1 MILKSNE
8 LRIGNYLNYTVNGDK
23 LHLGKV
29 TLLNSTD
36 GVGTIDYHYPIS
48 FAQPIQAAMWA
59 VKGCNLLNVFG
70 WRRSSVTVCLRLPL
84 TLGSLAKVALAGSRN
99 LAQMSV
105 PLLPNCL
112 LAVSA
117 FLQ

>member
-59 VKGCNLLNVFG
+59 VKAA
-70 WRRSSVTVCLRLPL
+70 T
-84 TLGSLAKVALAGSRN
+84 A
-99 LAQMSV
+99 
-105 PLLPNCL
+105 
-112 LAVSA
+112 
-117 FLQ
+117 

>member
-1 MILKSNE
+1 MILKVNE

-48 FAQPIQAAMWA
+48 FAQPI
-59 VKGCNLLNVFG
+59 
-70 WRRSSVTVCLRLPL
+70 PL
-84 TLGSLAKVALAGSRN
+84 TEQWLESFGFVNKILKAEHNDIIWYDDHIGIKGMLGIIKPKEIKHVHQLQN
-99 LAQMSV
+99 LYFAITGKE
-105 PLLPNCL
+105 LDKK
-112 LAVSA
+112 
-117 FLQ
+117 